1 MLSSSEC
8 KQRMRPAAITSP
20 ARIVCSFLMA
30 LFLGAECCDRAQAL
44 AADSGSGGH
53 VLLITVDTLRADHL
67 GCYGYQRIKT
77 PNIDQLA
84 VDGVRFNRAYAQ
96 VPLTLPS
103 HAVILTGT
111 YPMYNTVRDFTGVGL
126 PPSVGILSEAFER
139 HGYVTAAFVSS
150 LVLDSFWGL
159 RRGFQTYDSVV
170 NAESFETGTRQN
182 ADRVAK
188 ETVDRFL
195 SWYASRPTEKPFF
208 AWLHLYD
215 PHSPYRPP
223 EPYFSQYF
231 GHLYDGEIAYCDDQ
245 IGRVFTALKR
255 TGLYDR
261 TLIIFLSDHGESLGE
276 HGEDEHGLFLYSA
289 TLRVPLIVKAPR
301 GVMPG
306 GRKVDAV
313 VSTIDISPT
322 VLQLVRFTDPL
333 TKQFQG
339 NSLASFLNDPERRD
353 DRMAYAE
360 TFYPKNSFGWSPLR
374 ALIGARHFYIDAPR
388 PELYD
393 MAKDPGQTTD
403 LRAERSAET
412 NVFKARLN
420 HFVRQYTTRATPPAG
435 SPVPADTL
443 EKLRSLGYL
452 AYKAPAG
459 TGDGVNL
466 PDPKDKI
473 KTHRVI
479 LRATVLSETGR
490 FAESDRLLR
499 ELAPAEP
506 KLYAIPLI
514 LGENAFREGRLKE
527 AQRQFLACLNLSP
540 AFSPALIGAARA
552 YHADHQ
558 NEKVKPLLQLA
569 LQQNSHNFLAS
580 YALGVVASEE
590 KNYVQATSYFQASV
604 RDRPNFAQA
613 YEGLGI
619 AQAETH
625 KYREALSNLE
635 HARTL
640 GAFNA
645 VLLNYQAFA
654 LSNLG
659 NPRKAVELYLRVL
672 ELKPDYAL
680 ARLNLA
686 MAYREL
692 GERENALRQFG
703 KLCDSDSQLCE
714 QFKGSFQ

>member
-1 MLSSSEC
+1 MLSSFDC
-8 KQRMRPAAITSP
+8 KQRMRSVAVTSAA
-20 ARIVCSFLMA
+20 RMVCSFLMA
-30 LFLGAECCDRAQAL
+30 LFLAPQCCDRAQAL
-44 AADSGSGGH
+44 AADSGSGAN

-77 PNIDQLA
+77 PNIDALA
-84 VDGVRFNRAYAQ
+84 VDGVQFNRAYAQ

-150 LVLDSFWGL
+150 LVLDGFWGL

-170 NAESFETGTRQN
+170 NAETFESGTRQSP
-182 ADRVAK
+182 DRIAK

-195 SWYASRPTEKPFF
+195 RWFDSRPTAKPFL

-255 TGLYDR
+255 TGLYDG

-301 GVMPG
+301 GVVPG
-306 GRKVDAV
+306 RRKVDAV

-322 VLQLVRFTDPL
+322 VLQLVRFTDSL

-339 NSLASFLNDPERRD
+339 NSLASFLNDPDWRD
-353 DRMAYAE
+353 DRIAYAE

-374 ALIGARHFYIDAPR
+374 ALIGARHYYIDAPR

-393 MAKDPGQTTD
+393 MAKDPGQTVD
-403 LRAERSAET
+403 LRAERGAET

-420 HFVRQYTTRATPPAG
+420 HFVRQYTAKATPPPG
-435 SPVPADTL
+435 TPVPADTL

-452 AYKAPAG
+452 AYKAPAT
-459 TGDGVNL
+459 TGDAVNL

-479 LRATVLSETGR
+479 LRATVLSEAGR

-506 KLYAIPLI
+506 KLYAIPFI
-514 LGENAFREGRLKE
+514 LGENAFRQGRLKE

-558 NEKVKPLLQLA
+558 NERVKPLLQLA
-569 LQQNSHNFLAS
+569 LQQNPHNFLAS

-590 KNYVQATSYFQASV
+590 KNYVQATSYFQAAV

-625 KYREALSNLE
+625 AYRDALSNLE
-635 HARTL
+635 RARTL

-659 NPRKAVELYLRVL
+659 NPRKAVEFYLRAL

-703 KLCDSDSQLCE
+703 KLCDSYTNLCE
-714 QFKGSFQ
+714 QFRGSFQ